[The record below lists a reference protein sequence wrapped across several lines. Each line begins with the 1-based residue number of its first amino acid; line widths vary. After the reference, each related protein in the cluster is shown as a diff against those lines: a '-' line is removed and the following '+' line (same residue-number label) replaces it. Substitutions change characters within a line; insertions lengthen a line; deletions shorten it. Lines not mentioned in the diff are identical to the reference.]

1 MWIKDENGNW
11 RRVHHTLTQD
21 ALDTIA
27 QELERRYAAG
37 EPRLDIEEYR
47 HRRRA
52 ELKEGTHEQQADPKG
67 KDQ

>member
-11 RRVHHTLTQD
+11 RRVHHTMTQD

-37 EPRLDIEEYR
+37 EPRPDIEEYC
-47 HRRRA
+47 RRYD
-52 ELKEGTHEQQADPKG
+52 ELFGRPKRREDGTPE
-67 KDQ
+67 